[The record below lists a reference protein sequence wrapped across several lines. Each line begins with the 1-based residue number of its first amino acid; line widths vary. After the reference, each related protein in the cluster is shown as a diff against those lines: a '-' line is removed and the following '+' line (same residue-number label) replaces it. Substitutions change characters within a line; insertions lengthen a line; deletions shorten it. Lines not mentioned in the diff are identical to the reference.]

1 MPDEQQRQTMRYRIL
16 RYTPN
21 LVRDEWINIGVL
33 LEQVPPASLAPGA
46 SDAPAARRAVR
57 VLDDERGFSR
67 LRRLHPSA
75 DGTLLRSLGPE
86 FEARLSGTE
95 EQADTYLGKL
105 QDSLSNVLQF
115 SPQRAV
121 LADNFDAE
129 MDRLYRE
136 HVAPPPRARTG
147 VVESTKEWIH
157 ARLKDIFARKRI
169 LNKIER
175 GVRVDE
181 FTQPG
186 DPFHIDYAYRYN
198 GTRGYLH
205 AVPLGRDYS
214 TAKIFAY
221 TAERIRAK
229 SPHAEFTAITEAP
242 PSRENRRQEFLL
254 RLFEDQQITIL
265 PLGRVEAFAESL
277 GPRLR

>member
-1 MPDEQQRQTMRYRIL
+1 MPDEQKRQTLRYRIL

-21 LVRDEWINIGVL
+21 LVRDEWVNIGVL
-33 LEQVPPASLAPGA
+33 LEQAPAVSLAPGA
-46 SDAPAARRAVR
+46 RAVR
-57 VLDDERGFSR
+57 RALRLLDDERGFSR

-75 DGTLLRSLGPE
+75 DETLLRSLGPE
-86 FEARLSGTE
+86 FDARLNGTE
-95 EQADTYLGKL
+95 ESASAYVAKL

-121 LADNFDAE
+121 LAENFDAE

-147 VVESTKEWIH
+147 IVESTKEWIH
-157 ARLKDIFARKRI
+157 ARLKDIFARKHI
-169 LNKIER
+169 LDKMER
-175 GVRVDE
+175 GVRVDK

-198 GTRGYLH
+198 GARGYVH

-229 SPHAEFTAITEAP
+229 SSHAEFRAITEVP
-242 PSRENRRQEFLL
+242 PSGANRRHEFIL
-254 RLFEDQQITIL
+254 RLFEDQQISVL
-265 PLGRVEAFAESL
+265 PLSGVEAWAESL
-277 GPRLR
+277 RPRLR

>member
-1 MPDEQQRQTMRYRIL
+1 MADEQQRQMMRYRIL

-21 LVRDEWINIGVL
+21 LVRDEWVNIGVL
-33 LEQVPPASLAPGA
+33 LEQQPVSPAPDG
-46 SDAPAARRAVR
+46 PAARRAMR
-57 VLDDERGFSR
+57 LLDDERGFSR

-75 DGTLLRSLGPE
+75 DEALLRSLGPE
-86 FEARLSGTE
+86 FEERLGGTE
-95 EQADTYLGKL
+95 ESASRYLAKL

-115 SPQRAV
+115 SPQHAV
-121 LADNFDAE
+121 LAEDFDAE
-129 MDRLYRE
+129 IERLYRE
-136 HVAPPPRARTG
+136 QVAPPPRARTG

-157 ARLKDIFARKRI
+157 ARLGDIFRRRHI
-169 LNKIER
+169 LGKLEH

-214 TAKIFAY
+214 TAKIFSY

-229 SPHAEFTAITEAP
+229 SPGAEFRAITEAA
-242 PSRENRRQEFLL
+242 PSRENRRHEFIL
-254 RLFEDQQITIL
+254 RLFEEQQISVL
-265 PLGRVEAFAESL
+265 PLGGVEAWAESL